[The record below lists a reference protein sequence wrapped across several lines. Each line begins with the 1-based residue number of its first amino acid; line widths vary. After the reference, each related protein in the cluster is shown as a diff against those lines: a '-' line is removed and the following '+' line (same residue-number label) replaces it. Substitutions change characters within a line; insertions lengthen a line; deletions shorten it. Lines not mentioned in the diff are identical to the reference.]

1 MPSLTTSTQ
10 YSTGGPGQAIRQE
23 KGMKDIQI
31 GRGEVKL
38 SLYADDVTLYI
49 KP

>member
-1 MPSLTTSTQ
+1 MPSLTTSIQ
-10 YSTGGPGQAIRQE
+10 HSIGGPGQATRQE